1 MKAKQK
7 NITPHNEETLIPE
20 IDPTHDDN
28 ATRPERTRQAV
39 YTIIERENSD
49 RGYWLRVGTAFF
61 NRDNSLTV
69 YLNALPTNSRL
80 HIRDEPA
87 A

>member
-7 NITPHNEETLIPE
+7 TITPHNEETMIPDPDANAE
-20 IDPTHDDN
+20 DPTG
-28 ATRPERTRQAV
+28 RPERTRQAV

-49 RGYWLRVGTAFF
+49 RSYWLRVGTAFF

-69 YLNALPTNSRL
+69 YLNALPTNNRL
-80 HIRDEPA
+80 HIRDESTT
-87 A
+87 